1 MNNIIFLSLTNKI
14 INNPKN
20 VISAGINAISQI
32 NAIIKFQELYK
43 IKRSIFLIPNSDFKN
58 EIEEAISKTKIKLK
72 DTFIYDTD
80 PTLLTAQIEKLTRY
94 SQRKQRL
101 KDEIER
107 LENSNEV
114 NKEKKISLVITNS
127 KNTTIA
133 SKNSKGEAQT
143 NRIVVNVNVKI
154 ILAENNIVVKNF
166 SKSSIYDVIDR
177 KSEQKLIEN
186 KLIENLSGEIALQ
199 IIFEILKNSK

>member
-1 MNNIIFLSLTNKI
+1 MTKLKKI
-14 INNPKN
+14 I
-20 VISAGINAISQI
+20 I
-32 NAIIKFQELYK
+32 
-43 IKRSIFLIPNSDFKN
+43 
-58 EIEEAISKTKIKLK
+58 
-72 DTFIYDTD
+72 
-80 PTLLTAQIEKLTRY
+80 LLTLFLFFSSCGYTPIFSKKDINFSIE
-94 SQRKQRL
+94 S
-101 KDEIER
+101 IEFFGDR
-107 LENSNEV
+107 DVKEKISHALSSYKNKP
-114 NKEKKISLVITNS
+114 NKEKKILLVIINS
-127 KNTTIA
+127 KNITIA
-133 SKNSKGEAQT
+133 SKNAKGEAQT